1 MIDPITALR
10 TAIIPALG
18 LLPPNMRTRA
28 ARAQTLAIALQESG
42 LRHRKQVLGPAHGLW
57 QFEPIGCEGVLTHH
71 ASRANAQ
78 RVCRE
83 LLISPEANA
92 VYEAIVYHDVLAA
105 AFARLAMWRYPGP
118 LPMRHSA
125 DDAWAQYIETWR
137 PGKPHRERWD
147 ENYALAWATVAVESG
162 ES

>member
-1 MIDPITALR
+1 MIDPTTALR
-10 TAIIPALG
+10 TAIAPALG
-18 LLPPNMRTRA
+18 LLPPNMRSRP
-28 ARAQTLAIALQESG
+28 AQAMLIAIALQESG
-42 LRHRKQVLGPAHGLW
+42 LRHRMQIMGPAHGLW

-71 ASRANAQ
+71 TSQTNAE

-83 LLISPEANA
+83 LLITPEADA
-92 VYEAIVYHDVLAA
+92 VYTAIVYHDVLAA

-118 LPMRHSA
+118 LPGA
-125 DDAWAQYIETWR
+125 DEIDEGWAQYIECWR

-147 ENYALAWATVAVESG
+147 ENWALAWATIGTEYG